1 MVNDMTT
8 GNSARRIF
16 FFSLPLLIG
25 TVFQQIY
32 NLADSA
38 IVGKIL
44 GTNPFAAVGLTGSIT
59 FFVLGLVFGACSGF
73 AIPVAQDFGA
83 KDEAGVRRCVA
94 NIVWIGIAMAIL
106 MTAIT
111 VPLTR
116 TILVWMDVPD
126 ELMDYAYD
134 YLVWIFVGLGAQMMY
149 NLLASIIR
157 ALGDSKTPLY
167 FLIACSIMNIGLDIF
182 CVKTLNMGV
191 KGAAIATDIAQLIS
205 GAACLIFMFKRFPML
220 KLTRADMKLHIPT
233 VKRLLGVGLPMG
245 LQFSI
250 TAIGSII
257 LQKSVNNL
265 GTEIIA
271 VVSAASKVQNLIM
284 SPMDAFGVS
293 MATFA
298 GQNYGAGRMDRVRKS
313 IKEVTLMLWA
323 YSAIAFCIV
332 FFGAKTIVLLFVDA
346 SETSIINLV
355 HRFNTTNAAFFP
367 VLSLIFVFRNT
378 LQGVGFPKV
387 AMFSGIF
394 ELIART
400 CMGLFIV
407 PKFGFS
413 AVCFAH
419 PSAWIM
425 ADIILIPLYL
435 HLVGGKNKGA
445 MCERSRF

>member
-8 GNSARRIF
+8 GNSARKIF

-25 TVFQQIY
+25 TVFQQVY

-59 FFVLGLVFGACSGF
+59 FFVLGLVFGSCSGF

-83 KDEAGVRRCVA
+83 KNEVGVRRCVA
-94 NIVWIGIAMAIL
+94 NIVWIGVVFAIL

-111 VPLTR
+111 VPLTKQ
-116 TILVWMDVPD
+116 ILVWMDVPG
-126 ELMDYAYD
+126 ELMGYAYD

-157 ALGDSKTPLY
+157 SLGDSKTPLY
-167 FLIACSIMNIGLDIF
+167 FLIVCSVLNIGLDIF
-182 CVKTLNMGV
+182 CIRNLNMGV
-191 KGAAIATDIAQLIS
+191 KGAAIATGVAQLIS
-205 GAACLIFMFKRFPML
+205 GVACLIYMVKKFPML
-220 KLTRADMKLHIPT
+220 RLTRADMKLHLPT
-233 VKRLLGVGLPMG
+233 VKRLIGIGLPMG

-265 GTEIIA
+265 GTQIIA
-271 VVSAASKVQNLIM
+271 SVSAASKVQTLVM

-293 MATFA
+293 MATFT
-298 GQNYGAGRMDRVRKS
+298 GQNYGARRLDRVRRAT
-313 IKEVTLMLWA
+313 KEVTLMLWA
-323 YSAIAFCIV
+323 YSVIAFCV
-332 FFGAKTIVLLFVDA
+332 FFFGSKFIVLMFVDPT
-346 SETSIINLV
+346 ETQIIQLV
-355 HRFNTTNAAFFP
+355 HQFVTINGAFYP
-367 VLSLIFVFRNT
+367 VLSLIYVYRNT
-378 LQGVGFPKV
+378 LQGVGYSKA
-387 AMFSGIF
+387 AMLAGLF

-400 CMGLFIV
+400 LMGLFIV
-407 PKFGFS
+407 PKLGYT

-419 PSAWIM
+419 PFAWFM
-425 ADIILIPLYL
+425 ADLILIPLYIAL
-435 HLVGGKNKGA
+435 LSDKKQHHALQGQ
-445 MCERSRF
+445 M

>member
-8 GNSARRIF
+8 GNSARKIF

-25 TVFQQIY
+25 TVFQQVY

-59 FFVLGLVFGACSGF
+59 FFVLGLVFGSCSGF

-83 KDEAGVRRCVA
+83 KNEAGVRRCVA
-94 NIVWIGIAMAIL
+94 NIVWIGVVFAIL

-111 VPLTR
+111 VPLTKQ
-116 TILVWMDVPD
+116 ILIWMDVPE
-126 ELMDYAYD
+126 ELMGYAYD

-157 ALGDSKTPLY
+157 SLGDSKTPLY
-167 FLIACSIMNIGLDIF
+167 FLIVCSVLNIGLDIF
-182 CVKTLNMGV
+182 CIRNLNMGV
-191 KGAAIATDIAQLIS
+191 KGAAIATGVAQLIS
-205 GAACLIFMFKRFPML
+205 GVACLIYMVKKFPML
-220 KLTRADMKLHIPT
+220 RLTRADMKLHLPT
-233 VKRLLGVGLPMG
+233 VKRLIGIGLPMG

-265 GTEIIA
+265 GTQIIA
-271 VVSAASKVQNLIM
+271 SVSAARKVQTLVM

-298 GQNYGAGRMDRVRKS
+298 GQNYGARRLDRVRRAT
-313 IKEVTLMLWA
+313 KEVTLMLWA
-323 YSAIAFCIV
+323 YSVIAFCV
-332 FFGAKTIVLLFVDA
+332 FFFGSNFIVLMFVDPT
-346 SETSIINLV
+346 ETQIIQLV
-355 HRFNTTNAAFFP
+355 HQFVTINGAFYP
-367 VLSLIFVFRNT
+367 VLSLIYVYRNT
-378 LQGVGFPKV
+378 LQGVGYSKA
-387 AMFSGIF
+387 AMLAGLF

-400 CMGLFIV
+400 LMGLFIV
-407 PKFGFS
+407 PKLGYT

-419 PSAWIM
+419 PFAWFM
-425 ADIILIPLYL
+425 ADLILIPLYIAL
-435 HLVGGKNKGA
+435 LSDKKQHHALQGQ
-445 MCERSRF
+445 M

>member
-8 GNSARRIF
+8 GNSARKIF

-25 TVFQQIY
+25 TVFQQVY

-59 FFVLGLVFGACSGF
+59 FFVLGLVFGSCSGF

-83 KDEAGVRRCVA
+83 KDAAGVKRCVA
-94 NIVWIGIAMAIL
+94 NIVWIGIVFAIL

-111 VPLTR
+111 VPLTKQ
-116 TILVWMDVPD
+116 ILVWMDVPD
-126 ELMDYAYD
+126 ELMGYAYD
-134 YLVWIFVGLGAQMMY
+134 YLVWIFVGIGAQMMY

-167 FLIACSIMNIGLDIF
+167 FLIICSILNIGLDIF
-182 CVKTLNMGV
+182 CIKSLNMGV
-191 KGAAIATDIAQLIS
+191 KGAAIATGVAQLIS
-205 GAACLIFMFKRFPML
+205 GVACLVYMVKKFPML
-220 KLTRADMKLHIPT
+220 RLSRADMKLHLPT
-233 VKRLLGVGLPMG
+233 VKRLIGIGLPMG

-257 LQKSVNNL
+257 LQKAVNNL
-265 GTEIIA
+265 GTDIIA
-271 VVSAASKVQNLIM
+271 GVSAASKVQTLVM

-298 GQNYGAGRMDRVRKS
+298 GQNYGARRLDRVRRAT
-313 IKEVTLMLWA
+313 KEVTLMLWV
-323 YSAIAFCIV
+323 YSAIAFCIF
-332 FFGAKTIVLLFVDA
+332 FFGANYIVLMFVDP
-346 SETSIINLV
+346 SETKIIDLV
-355 HRFNTTNAAFFP
+355 HQFVTINGLFYP
-367 VLSLIFVFRNT
+367 VLSLIYVYRNT
-378 LQGVGFPKV
+378 LQGVGFSKA
-387 AMFSGIF
+387 AMLAGLF

-400 CMGLFIV
+400 VMGLFVV
-407 PKFGFS
+407 PKLGYT

-419 PSAWIM
+419 PTAWIM
-425 ADIILIPLYL
+425 ADSILIPLYL
-435 HLVGGKNKGA
+435 HLLSEKRPHHALHKQ
-445 MCERSRF
+445 M

>member
-8 GNSARRIF
+8 GNSARKIF

-25 TVFQQIY
+25 TVFQQVY

-59 FFVLGLVFGACSGF
+59 FFVLGLVFGSCSGF

-83 KDEAGVRRCVA
+83 KNEAGVRRCVA
-94 NIVWIGIAMAIL
+94 NIVWIGVVFAIL

-111 VPLTR
+111 VPLTKQ
-116 TILVWMDVPD
+116 ILVWMDVPG
-126 ELMDYAYD
+126 ELMGYAYD

-157 ALGDSKTPLY
+157 SLGDSKTPLY
-167 FLIACSIMNIGLDIF
+167 FLIVCSVLNIGLDIF
-182 CVKTLNMGV
+182 CIRNLNMGV
-191 KGAAIATDIAQLIS
+191 KGAAIATGVAQLIS
-205 GAACLIFMFKRFPML
+205 GVACLIYMVKKFPML
-220 KLTRADMKLHIPT
+220 RLTRADMKLHLPT
-233 VKRLLGVGLPMG
+233 VKRLIGIGLPMG

-265 GTEIIA
+265 GTQIIA
-271 VVSAASKVQNLIM
+271 SVSAASKVQTLVM

-293 MATFA
+293 MATFTC
-298 GQNYGAGRMDRVRKS
+298 QNYGARRLDRVRRAT
-313 IKEVTLMLWA
+313 KEVTLMLWA
-323 YSAIAFCIV
+323 YSVIAFCV
-332 FFGAKTIVLLFVDA
+332 FFFGSKFIVLMFVDPT
-346 SETSIINLV
+346 ETQIIQLV
-355 HRFNTTNAAFFP
+355 HQFVTINGAFYP
-367 VLSLIFVFRNT
+367 VLSLIYVYRNT
-378 LQGVGFPKV
+378 LQGVGYSKA
-387 AMFSGIF
+387 AMLAGLF

-400 CMGLFIV
+400 LMGLFIV
-407 PKFGFS
+407 PKLGYT

-419 PSAWIM
+419 PFAWFM
-425 ADIILIPLYL
+425 ADLILIPLYIAL
-435 HLVGGKNKGA
+435 LSDKKQHHALQGQ
-445 MCERSRF
+445 M

>member
-8 GNSARRIF
+8 GNSARKIF

-25 TVFQQIY
+25 TVFQQVY

-59 FFVLGLVFGACSGF
+59 FFVLGLVFGSCSGF

-83 KDEAGVRRCVA
+83 KDAAGVKRCVA
-94 NIVWIGIAMAIL
+94 NIVWIGIVFAIL

-111 VPLTR
+111 VPLTKQ
-116 TILVWMDVPD
+116 ILVWMDVPD
-126 ELMDYAYD
+126 ELMGYAYD
-134 YLVWIFVGLGAQMMY
+134 YLVWIFVGIGAQMMY

-167 FLIACSIMNIGLDIF
+167 FLIICSILNIGLDIF
-182 CVKTLNMGV
+182 CIKSLNMGV
-191 KGAAIATDIAQLIS
+191 KGAAIATGVAQLLS
-205 GAACLIFMFKRFPML
+205 GVACLVYMVKKFPML
-220 KLTRADMKLHIPT
+220 RLSRADMKLHLPT
-233 VKRLLGVGLPMG
+233 VKRLIGIGLPMG

-257 LQKSVNNL
+257 LQKAVNNL
-265 GTEIIA
+265 GTDIIA
-271 VVSAASKVQNLIM
+271 GVSAASKVQTLVM

-298 GQNYGAGRMDRVRKS
+298 GQNYGARRLDRVRRAT
-313 IKEVTLMLWA
+313 KEVTLMLWA
-323 YSAIAFCIV
+323 YSAIAFCIF
-332 FFGAKTIVLLFVDA
+332 FFGANYIVLMFVDP
-346 SETSIINLV
+346 SETKIIDLV
-355 HRFNTTNAAFFP
+355 HQFVTINGLFYP
-367 VLSLIFVFRNT
+367 VLSLIYVYRNT
-378 LQGVGFPKV
+378 LQGVGFSKA
-387 AMFSGIF
+387 AMLAGLF

-400 CMGLFIV
+400 VMGLFVV
-407 PKFGFS
+407 PKLGYT

-419 PSAWIM
+419 PTAWIM
-425 ADIILIPLYL
+425 ADSILIPLYL
-435 HLVGGKNKGA
+435 HLLSEKRPHHALHKQ
-445 MCERSRF
+445 M

>member
-8 GNSARRIF
+8 GNSARKIF

-25 TVFQQIY
+25 TVFQQVY

-44 GTNPFAAVGLTGSIT
+44 GTKPFAAVGLTGSIT
-59 FFVLGLVFGACSGF
+59 FFVLGLVFGSCSGF

-83 KDEAGVRRCVA
+83 RNEAGVRRCVA
-94 NIVWIGIAMAIL
+94 NIVWIGVVFALL

-111 VPLTR
+111 VPLTKQ
-116 TILVWMDVPD
+116 ILIWMDVPE
-126 ELMDYAYD
+126 ELMGYAYD

-157 ALGDSKTPLY
+157 SLGDSKTPLY
-167 FLIACSIMNIGLDIF
+167 FLIVCSVLNIGLDIF
-182 CVKTLNMGV
+182 CIRNLNMGV
-191 KGAAIATDIAQLIS
+191 KGAAIATGVAQLIS
-205 GAACLIFMFKRFPML
+205 GVACLVYMVKKFPML
-220 KLTRADMKLHIPT
+220 RLTRADMKLHMPT
-233 VKRLLGVGLPMG
+233 VKRLIGIGLPMG

-265 GTEIIA
+265 GTQIIA
-271 VVSAASKVQNLIM
+271 SVSAASKVQTLVM

-298 GQNYGAGRMDRVRKS
+298 GQNYGARRLDRVRRAT
-313 IKEVTLMLWA
+313 KEVTLMLWA
-323 YSAIAFCIV
+323 YSVIAFCV
-332 FFGAKTIVLLFVDA
+332 FFFGSNFIVLMFVDPT
-346 SETSIINLV
+346 ETQIIRLV
-355 HRFNTTNAAFFP
+355 HRFVTINGAFYP
-367 VLSLIFVFRNT
+367 MLSLIYVYRNT
-378 LQGVGFPKV
+378 LQGVGYSKA
-387 AMFSGIF
+387 AMLAGLF

-400 CMGLFIV
+400 LMGLFIV
-407 PKFGFS
+407 PKFGYT

-419 PSAWIM
+419 PFAWFM
-425 ADIILIPLYL
+425 ADLILIPLYIAL
-435 HLVGGKNKGA
+435 LSDKKQRHALQGQ
-445 MCERSRF
+445 M

>member
-8 GNSARRIF
+8 GNSARKIF

-25 TVFQQIY
+25 TVFQQVY

-59 FFVLGLVFGACSGF
+59 FFVLGLVFGSCSGF

-83 KDEAGVRRCVA
+83 KNEAGVRRCVA
-94 NIVWIGIAMAIL
+94 NIVWIGVVFAIL

-111 VPLTR
+111 VPLTKQ
-116 TILVWMDVPD
+116 ILIWMDVPG
-126 ELMDYAYD
+126 ELMGYAYD

-157 ALGDSKTPLY
+157 SLGDSKTPLY
-167 FLIACSIMNIGLDIF
+167 FLIVCSVLNIGLDIF
-182 CVKTLNMGV
+182 CIRNLNMGV
-191 KGAAIATDIAQLIS
+191 KGAAIATGVAQLIS
-205 GAACLIFMFKRFPML
+205 GVACLIYMVKKFPML
-220 KLTRADMKLHIPT
+220 RLTRADMKLHLPT
-233 VKRLLGVGLPMG
+233 VKRLIGIGLPMG

-265 GTEIIA
+265 GTQIIA
-271 VVSAASKVQNLIM
+271 SVSAASKVQTLVM

-293 MATFA
+293 MAPFT
-298 GQNYGAGRMDRVRKS
+298 GQNYGARRLDRVRRAT
-313 IKEVTLMLWA
+313 KEVTLMLWA
-323 YSAIAFCIV
+323 YSVIAFCV
-332 FFGAKTIVLLFVDA
+332 FFFGSKFIVLMFVDPT
-346 SETSIINLV
+346 ETQIIQLV
-355 HRFNTTNAAFFP
+355 HQFVTINGAFYP
-367 VLSLIFVFRNT
+367 VLSLIYVYRNT
-378 LQGVGFPKV
+378 LQGVGYSKA
-387 AMFSGIF
+387 AMLAGLF

-400 CMGLFIV
+400 LMGLFIV
-407 PKFGFS
+407 PKLVYT

-419 PSAWIM
+419 PFAWFM
-425 ADIILIPLYL
+425 ADLILIPLYIAL
-435 HLVGGKNKGA
+435 LSDKKQHHALQGQ
-445 MCERSRF
+445 M

>member
-8 GNSARRIF
+8 GNSARKIF

-25 TVFQQIY
+25 TVFQQVY

-59 FFVLGLVFGACSGF
+59 FFVLGLVFGSCSGF

-83 KDEAGVRRCVA
+83 KNEAGVRRCVA
-94 NIVWIGIAMAIL
+94 NIVWIGVVFAIL

-111 VPLTR
+111 VPLTKQ
-116 TILVWMDVPD
+116 ILVWMDVPG
-126 ELMDYAYD
+126 ELMGYAYD

-157 ALGDSKTPLY
+157 SLGDSKTPLY
-167 FLIACSIMNIGLDIF
+167 FLIVCSVLNIGLDIF
-182 CVKTLNMGV
+182 CIRNLNMGV
-191 KGAAIATDIAQLIS
+191 KGAAIATGVAQLIS
-205 GAACLIFMFKRFPML
+205 GVACLIYMVKKFPML
-220 KLTRADMKLHIPT
+220 RLTRADMKLHLPT
-233 VKRLLGVGLPMG
+233 VKRLIGIGLPMG

-265 GTEIIA
+265 GTQIIA
-271 VVSAASKVQNLIM
+271 SVSAASKVQTLVM

-293 MATFA
+293 MATFT
-298 GQNYGAGRMDRVRKS
+298 GQNYGARRLDRVRRAT
-313 IKEVTLMLWA
+313 KEVTLMLWA
-323 YSAIAFCIV
+323 YSVSAFCV
-332 FFGAKTIVLLFVDA
+332 FFFGSKFIVLMFVDPT
-346 SETSIINLV
+346 ETQIIQLV
-355 HRFNTTNAAFFP
+355 HQFVTINGAFYP
-367 VLSLIFVFRNT
+367 VLSLIYVYRNT
-378 LQGVGFPKV
+378 LQGVGYSKA
-387 AMFSGIF
+387 AMLAGLF

-400 CMGLFIV
+400 LMGLFIV
-407 PKFGFS
+407 PKLGYT

-419 PSAWIM
+419 PFAWFM
-425 ADIILIPLYL
+425 ADLILIPLYIAL
-435 HLVGGKNKGA
+435 LSDKKQHHALQGQ
-445 MCERSRF
+445 M

>member
-8 GNSARRIF
+8 GNSARKIF

-25 TVFQQIY
+25 TVFQQVY

-59 FFVLGLVFGACSGF
+59 FFVLGLVFGSCSGF

-83 KDEAGVRRCVA
+83 KNEAGVRRCVA
-94 NIVWIGIAMAIL
+94 NIVWIGVVFALL

-111 VPLTR
+111 VPLTKQ
-116 TILVWMDVPD
+116 ILVWMDVPE
-126 ELMDYAYD
+126 ELMGYAYD

-157 ALGDSKTPLY
+157 SLGDSKTPLY
-167 FLIACSIMNIGLDIF
+167 FLIVCSVLNIGLDIF
-182 CVKTLNMGV
+182 CIRNLNMGV
-191 KGAAIATDIAQLIS
+191 KGAAIATGVAQLIS
-205 GAACLIFMFKRFPML
+205 GVACLIYMVKKFPML
-220 KLTRADMKLHIPT
+220 RLTREDMKLHLPT
-233 VKRLLGVGLPMG
+233 VKRLIGIGLPMG

-265 GTEIIA
+265 GTQIIA
-271 VVSAASKVQNLIM
+271 SVSAASKVQTLVM

-298 GQNYGAGRMDRVRKS
+298 GQNYGARRLDRVRRAT
-313 IKEVTLMLWA
+313 KEVTLMLWA
-323 YSAIAFCIV
+323 YSVIAFCV
-332 FFGAKTIVLLFVDA
+332 FFFGSNFIVLMFVDPT
-346 SETSIINLV
+346 ETQIIQLV
-355 HRFNTTNAAFFP
+355 HRFVTINGAFYP
-367 VLSLIFVFRNT
+367 VLSLIYVYRNT
-378 LQGVGFPKV
+378 LQGVGYSKA
-387 AMFSGIF
+387 AMLAGLF

-400 CMGLFIV
+400 VMGLFIV
-407 PKFGFS
+407 PKLGYT

-419 PSAWIM
+419 PFAWFM
-425 ADIILIPLYL
+425 ADLILIPLYIAL
-435 HLVGGKNKGA
+435 LSDKKQHHALQGQ
-445 MCERSRF
+445 M